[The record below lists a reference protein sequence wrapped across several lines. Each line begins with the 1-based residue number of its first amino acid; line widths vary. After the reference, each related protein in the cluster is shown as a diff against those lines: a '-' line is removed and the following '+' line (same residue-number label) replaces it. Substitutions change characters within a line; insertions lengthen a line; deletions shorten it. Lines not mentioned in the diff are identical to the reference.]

1 VNRLPLLVQD
11 DPKLPDD
18 SGDVPKLNGVVGGS
32 IPSREII
39 SLLEGKQAK
48 WSKAHHVFQQKKK
61 EKKII
66 GCHLKGLTYGPLEL
80 ANT

>member
-1 VNRLPLLVQD
+1 MNRLPLLVQD

-18 SGDVPKLNGVVGGS
+18 SGDVSKLNGVVGGS

-48 WSKAHHVFQQKKK
+48 WSKAHHVFQQKKRK
-61 EKKII
+61 RK
-66 GCHLKGLTYGPLEL
+66 
-80 ANT
+80 